1 LLVLDREAMH
11 IKLLLIRHSKSCA
24 NLIRE
29 RGNKERHTQRRRRIL
44 AASQKVRDPGL
55 TKIGRQMAESYGS
68 ALRAKAQA
76 AGFDLDTATIGSS
89 ALRRAKE
96 TAALLFP
103 AAAAK
108 LVVFPHLTEH
118 GRIPENTPKRHAHT
132 RPDWNA
138 FLRHLRVSRAT
149 SEQATLQ
156 VIAVGHGGYL
166 REVWRQLTGRPA
178 AALHNLDAFVVEGD
192 LDVRCRLTMERTERV
207 PYTGRVAAEAPGDQ
221 CLLLAATRKRKRG
234 GR

>member
-1 LLVLDREAMH
+1 
-11 IKLLLIRHSKSCA
+11 
-24 NLIRE
+24 
-29 RGNKERHTQRRRRIL
+29 
-44 AASQKVRDPGL
+44 
-55 TKIGRQMAESYGS
+55 MADTYGS
-68 ALRAKAQA
+68 ALRAKAEA

-103 AAAAK
+103 EQASR

-132 RPDWNA
+132 RPDWPA

-149 SEQATLQ
+149 SETSSKAVGYIQSHKLRLADPPPLQ
-156 VIAVGHGGYL
+156 VIAVGHGSYL
-166 REVWRQLTGRPA
+166 REVWRQLTGKPWA
-178 AALHNLDAFVVEGD
+178 AFHNLDAFVVEGD
-192 LDVRCRLTMERTERV
+192 LDVRGHLHVESTERV
-207 PYTGRVAAEAPGDQ
+207 PYTGLILAEAPGDQ
-221 CLLLAATRKRKRG
+221 CLLLAVTRKRKRG